1 MGRLVQAA
9 FFILFPTAAR
19 ARLIASDFHFQIRN
33 KTELTFEE
41 YREQEGWKLAR
52 LDYCPLHPEGG
63 CGISRHGTY
72 MRKFPEPSLIA
83 RYYCSV
89 ACVSISLL
97 PDFFASRL
105 PGTLDEVEEAVN
117 VAEDSSSLEEAA
129 EVVRPDILYPY
140 NLRWLLR
147 RIRYVREAL
156 VIIAGLFPDLVYPDL
171 KSFRQWLGC
180 EKVLCALREKAAAY
194 LHSIPMIVG
203 LIPP

>member
-1 MGRLVQAA
+1 M
-9 FFILFPTAAR
+9 
-19 ARLIASDFHFQIRN
+19 QIRY
-33 KTELTFEE
+33 KTDLTFEE

-52 LDYCPLHPEGG
+52 LDCCPFHPEDN
-63 CGISRHGTY
+63 CGISSHGTY
-72 MRKFPEPSLIA
+72 MRKFPEPTLIA
-83 RYYCSV
+83 RYYCSLER
-89 ACVSISLL
+89 VSISLL

-129 EVVRPDILYPY
+129 EFVRPDILYPY

-171 KSFRQWLGC
+171 KSFRKWLGC